1 MKASTARAFATCPPF
16 FVLALAL
23 AACASGAGAPGSP
36 TTEPAA
42 PTATPA
48 APTEAPSLAPSP
60 TPAAAT
66 TYTADDT
73 QIAALMTSI
82 SAEAT
87 KRLLALKDMD
97 LNQQLAALTPVPK
110 WVNARKAD
118 VKELT
123 PSACTEAAVLLFFRG
138 LDKYSDIAEKFLAWR
153 EWGVIGDPYPRNMPM
168 QAADY
173 LKKSLAELTATCPG

>member
-1 MKASTARAFATCPPF
+1 MTARTFI
-16 FVLALAL
+16 VVALVSAVAL
-23 AACASGAGAPGSP
+23 VGCGSGAPATAVP
-36 TTEPAA
+36 TIEPAT
-42 PTATPA
+42 PTATLA
-48 APTEAPSLAPSP
+48 AGTQAPSVAPSP
-60 TPAAAT
+60 TAAAAT
-66 TYTADDT
+66 SYTADDT
-73 QIAALMTSI
+73 QIAAMMTSI

-87 KRLLALKDMD
+87 AKLLALKDMD

-110 WVNARKAD
+110 WVNDRKAE
-118 VKELT
+118 VNKLT
-123 PSACTEAAVLLFFRG
+123 PSDCTEAAVLLFFRG